1 MQKHGDELLVGEA
14 EVKILAPNSNNYTN
28 KNNYS
33 IATKITFGGTNML
46 LTGDAEELSEKE
58 ILDAGFDVKADIFK
72 ARTSRK

>member
-1 MQKHGDELLVGEA
+1 M
-14 EVKILAPNSNNYTN
+14 APNKEKYTE

-33 IATKITFGGTNML
+33 IVTKITFGEVNML

-72 ARTSRK
+72 VRTPRK